1 VETESF
7 TLPELSKAFDVHY
20 RTLHSWVERG
30 LLKPG
35 VSRSTG
41 TGTPN
46 RFSREDAVMVCILSE
61 LRDAGVKF
69 ELLTQAAERLRVTD
83 SALDRE
89 AFMLVNGDIR
99 IVFDSEDAASALERG
114 GLTLAYNTG
123 AALERC
129 GALTGT
135 ESIPGQSSGEA
146 S

>member
-1 VETESF
+1 MDTESF

-46 RFSREDAVMVCILSE
+46 RFSRQDAVMVCILSE

-69 ELLTQAAERLRVTD
+69 ELLTQAAERLRMTD
-83 SALDRE
+83 SALEEE
-89 AFMLVNGDIR
+89 ALMLVNGDVR
-99 IVFDSEDAASALERG
+99 IVFDNEDAASALERG

-123 AALERC
+123 TALERC
-129 GALTGT
+129 GVLTGAQAV
-135 ESIPGQSSGEA
+135 PDR
-146 S
+146 